1 MQKSTVQC
9 SVLLCRRVDV
19 LSMFLCENTASCSK
33 KGLGIRDISN
43 LLDSNEIIDE
53 LIDSDDSEFSDTD
66 ESSDTDFGEQEGDAL
81 LVDVVDKWCG

>member
-1 MQKSTVQC
+1 
-9 SVLLCRRVDV
+9 
-19 LSMFLCENTASCSK
+19 MFYFAEECKFFWENMASSSN

-66 ESSDTDFGEQEGDAL
+66 ESSDTDFGEQDDDAL
-81 LVDVVDKWCG
+81 LLDVGDNSGVGDIAYVNDNSFL